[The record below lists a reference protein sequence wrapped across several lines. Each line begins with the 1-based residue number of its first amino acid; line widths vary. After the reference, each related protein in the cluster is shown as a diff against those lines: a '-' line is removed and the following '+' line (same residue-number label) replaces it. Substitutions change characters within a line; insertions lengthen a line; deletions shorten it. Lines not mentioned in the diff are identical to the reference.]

1 MEKAAIPLTIKNMTI
16 MNIKHIFSLAALA
29 LMTAACSSEDI
40 TQQSAS
46 QSAQMLPFRA
56 TINTSVVTRG
66 LTEATDGK
74 TITAAWV
81 VDEQIALVHST
92 LDNDNKPIVDVMTVE
107 GVETNGSATIKGT
120 ATYINNTEDVYLV
133 YVGHKDNMTTFK
145 DFLGITLGD
154 NSDKTIGQIVDIA
167 LEAMLAVGTQ
177 DGTLAT
183 ISDNLDFRKGKST
196 LTTLNGLATFGN
208 DVPTLSSQFA
218 VWKLSLSDGSNAI
231 NASKL
236 EITCGSDPYIDT
248 YTITPASGTLSTFYV
263 LLPEKSS
270 AFKFEAT
277 VGTTT
282 YVYTKA
288 SVTLEKGKFYQSNIT
303 MGILYMVKAWNG
315 SSVTST
321 LSVAE
326 SGTYTVVESSD
337 VDVTWAAVTY
347 VVKDDA
353 TIKGDIT
360 LTGDVKL
367 ILCDGKTLTVNGYI
381 TGDDGSSYHSLAI

>member
-1 MEKAAIPLTIKNMTI
+1 

-183 ISDNLDFRKGKST
+183 ISARARARSRRST
-196 LTTLNGLATFGN
+196 AWRRSVTMYLRSRRSSPSGN
-208 DVPTLSSQFA
+208 SRLVM
-218 VWKLSLSDGSNAI
+218 VR
-231 NASKL
+231 
-236 EITCGSDPYIDT
+236 
-248 YTITPASGTLSTFYV
+248 TLSTHRSS
-263 LLPEKSS
+263 KSP
-270 AFKFEAT
+270 
-277 VGTTT
+277 
-282 YVYTKA
+282 
-288 SVTLEKGKFYQSNIT
+288 
-303 MGILYMVKAWNG
+303 
-315 SSVTST
+315 
-321 LSVAE
+321 
-326 SGTYTVVESSD
+326 
-337 VDVTWAAVTY
+337 AAVTPTSIPIPSPLQVEHSRHFTSCY
-347 VVKDDA
+347 QKKPA
-353 TIKGDIT
+353 P
-360 LTGDVKL
+360 
-367 ILCDGKTLTVNGYI
+367 
-381 TGDDGSSYHSLAI
+381 SSLKPL